1 MLRSG
6 CYWGWGRWRCESEEL
21 RESCRQI
28 FSAKFLAKYLIRKLE
43 VYTNSVVITET
54 RGDTG
59 YDSGKSF
66 GEEVWNFKGSE
77 GRRFGSDFI
86 FRMNYRY

>member
-1 MLRSG
+1 
-6 CYWGWGRWRCESEEL
+6 
-21 RESCRQI
+21 
-28 FSAKFLAKYLIRKLE
+28 LIRKLE